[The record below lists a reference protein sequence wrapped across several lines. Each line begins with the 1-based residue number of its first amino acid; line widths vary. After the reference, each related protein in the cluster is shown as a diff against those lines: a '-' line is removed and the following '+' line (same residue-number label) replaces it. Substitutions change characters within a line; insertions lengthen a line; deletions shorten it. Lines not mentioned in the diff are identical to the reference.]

1 MPAVV
6 AGGDVAA
13 ALWHF
18 GAVDRLLTRLERRFG
33 RYAPRGLTMWIVGLN
48 GLAYLVTYARPE
60 LRWEL
65 DLNPEAVA
73 RGEVWRVVTFLFL
86 PWQSGGGLGILLTAV
101 ALLFLYTVGTA
112 LEAQWGSFRFDVYYL
127 LGALGT
133 LAASFLVGS
142 LTNEYVNLSLLL
154 AFASE
159 FPDYEILFMFVLP
172 LKMKWVGLISA
183 AGVIWALATGN
194 MQTRAGVLVAMA
206 NFLLFFA
213 PDLVARLRN
222 VRGVRRSSPSTASE
236 FGPQPRRARVCAR
249 CGRSNRDEPN
259 LEFRLCDCAEKCH
272 GKLTE
277 YCIDHAR
284 AH

>member
-1 MPAVV
+1 
-6 AGGDVAA
+6 
-13 ALWHF
+13 
-18 GAVDRLLTRLERRFG
+18 VDRWLAKFERRFG
-33 RYAPRGLTMWIVGLN
+33 RYAPKGLTLWIVGLN
-48 GLAYLVTYARPE
+48 GLAYLLLYARPD

-65 DLNPEAVA
+65 DLDPAAVA

-86 PWQSGGGLGILLTAV
+86 PWQSGGGLGILLTAI
-101 ALLFLYTVGTA
+101 ALWFLYTVGSA

-127 LGALGT
+127 LGAIGT

-154 AFASE
+154 AFATE

-172 LKMKWVGLISA
+172 LKMKWVGLLSA
-183 AGVIWALATGN
+183 AGVIWALAVGN
-194 MQTRAGVLVAMA
+194 MHTRAGVLVAMA
-206 NFLLFFA
+206 NYLLFFGPELA
-213 PDLVARLRN
+213 SRLRRIPKPSAR
-222 VRGVRRSSPSTASE
+222 VSP
-236 FGPQPRRARVCAR
+236 FGPQPRRVRVCAR
-249 CGRSNRDEPN
+249 CGRSSSDDPS
-259 LEFRLCDCAEKCH
+259 LEFRLCDCAERCH